1 MAFSFDFTG
10 DDIDASN
17 DAETQPA
24 APTATLSQA
33 GAFPVAGKPQLPAAR
48 HDLSRMLAE
57 MPSKIAYS
65 LLDVTLDDASVIK
78 LPRRELWDVRVQLM
92 AEEENAE
99 HGADADGSGL
109 GTHDV
114 KTGVYEGG
122 FKSWES
128 SVDLVKVL
136 AAQGKV
142 SAAEQLPMRIIEVC
156 RIRQSASCILSHFLP
171 QESTMKNNLTRSQ
184 LGCGTALP
192 SVSLF
197 QWAIEATRLATAIK
211 HQPISFIIADY
222 NPTVLQLVTL
232 PNFILAWALSSRE
245 HTPALR
251 NAFSLEDELELL
263 PEVVAAFQSYLIANR
278 ISLTFISGAWSP
290 EFVELVYSG
299 ISDDATDSGAAAAT
313 LLLGAETIYSP
324 FALHSFTEATFSIL
338 QREGS
343 KQGTSP
349 AVALVAAKKLYFG
362 VGGSLDDFVDQ
373 ARGRGGD
380 VINLREEVDGVR
392 RGVVKCIL
400 QS

>member
-1 MAFSFDFTG
+1 
-10 DDIDASN
+10 
-17 DAETQPA
+17 
-24 APTATLSQA
+24 
-33 GAFPVAGKPQLPAAR
+33 
-48 HDLSRMLAE
+48 MLAA

-65 LLDVTLDDASVIK
+65 LLSVTLDDGSVMQ

-92 AEEENAE
+92 AEEEENAE
-99 HGADADGSGL
+99 HSVGADGSGL

-142 SAAEQLPMRIIEVC
+142 SAAEQLPMRIIE
-156 RIRQSASCILSHFLP
+156 
-171 QESTMKNNLTRSQ
+171 

-192 SVSLF
+192 SVALL
-197 QWAIEATRLATAIK
+197 QWTIEAITSTTVITR
-211 HQPISFIIADY
+211 QPTSFIVADY

-232 PNFILAWALSSRE
+232 PNFILAWALHTRE
-245 HTPALR
+245 QTPALC
-251 NAFSLEDELELL
+251 NAFSLEGELELL
-263 PEVVAAFQSYLIANR
+263 PEVVAAFQSYLIAKR
-278 ISLTFISGAWSP
+278 ISLTFLSGAWSP
-290 EFVELVYSG
+290 EFIELVYSG
-299 ISDDATDSGAAAAT
+299 IPDDATDSSAATVT

-324 FALHSFTEATFSIL
+324 FALQAFTEATFSIL
-338 QREGS
+338 QREGA
-343 KQGTSP
+343 KQSTSP

-373 ARGRGGD
+373 ARGRGGN
-380 VINLREEVDGVR
+380 VTAIREEADGVR

-400 QS
+400 

>member
-1 MAFSFDFTG
+1 
-10 DDIDASN
+10 
-17 DAETQPA
+17 
-24 APTATLSQA
+24 
-33 GAFPVAGKPQLPAAR
+33 
-48 HDLSRMLAE
+48 

-65 LLDVTLDDASVIK
+65 LLDVTLDDASVVR

-92 AEEENAE
+92 AEEEENAE
-99 HGADADGSGL
+99 HAVGADSSGL

-142 SAAEQLPMRIIEVC
+142 SAAEQLPMRIIE
-156 RIRQSASCILSHFLP
+156 
-171 QESTMKNNLTRSQ
+171 

-197 QWAIEATRLATAIK
+197 QWTIEANTPTTAATRQST
-211 HQPISFIIADY
+211 SFIVADY

-232 PNFILAWALSSRE
+232 PNFILAWALSARE
-245 HTPALR
+245 YTPALH

-263 PEVVAAFQSYLIANR
+263 PGVIAAFQSYLIASR
-278 ISLTFISGAWSP
+278 ISLTFLSGAWSSD
-290 EFVELVYSG
+290 FVELVYTG
-299 ISDDATDSGAAAAT
+299 IPGDVTDPSASAAT

-324 FALHSFTEATFSIL
+324 FALQAFTEVAFSIL
-338 QREGS
+338 QREGA
-343 KQGTSP
+343 KHDTSP

-380 VINLREEVDGVR
+380 ITTLREEADGVR
-392 RGVVKCIL
+392 RGVVRCIL

>member
-1 MAFSFDFTG
+1 MAFSFGFAG
-10 DDIDASN
+10 DDIDASD
-17 DAETQPA
+17 DAETQQPA
-24 APTATLSQA
+24 APTITSAQA
-33 GAFPVAGKPQLPAAR
+33 GAFPIAGKPQLPATR
-48 HDLSRMLAE
+48 HDLSQMLAV

-65 LLDVTLDDASVIK
+65 LLDVTLDDGCVVQ

-92 AEEENAE
+92 AEEEVEKKNAE
-99 HGADADGSGL
+99 CGVNADGSGL

-142 SAAEQLPMRIIEVC
+142 SAAEQLPMRIIE
-156 RIRQSASCILSHFLP
+156 
-171 QESTMKNNLTRSQ
+171 

-192 SVSLF
+192 SISLF
-197 QWAIEATRLATAIK
+197 QWTLEAAMSSAATTR
-211 HQPISFIIADY
+211 QPTSFIVADY

-232 PNFILAWALSSRE
+232 PNFILAWALSCRE
-245 HTPALR
+245 HTPALI
-251 NAFSLEDELELL
+251 NAFSLDDELELL
-263 PEVVAAFQSYLIANR
+263 PEVVAAFQSHLVANR

-290 EFVELVYSG
+290 RFVELVYNG
-299 ISDDATDSGAAAAT
+299 IPNDATDSGAAATAT

-324 FALHSFTEATFSIL
+324 FALQAFTEATFSIL
-338 QREGS
+338 QREGATYS
-343 KQGTSP
+343 TSP

-373 ARGRGGD
+373 ARGRGGN
-380 VINLREEVDGVR
+380 VTTLREETDGVR
-392 RGVVKCIL
+392 RGVVKCTL
-400 QS
+400 QVRA

>member
-1 MAFSFDFTG
+1 MAFSFGFGG
-10 DDIDASN
+10 DDIDTSN
-17 DAETQPA
+17 DVETQQPSA
-24 APTATLSQA
+24 ITLARA
-33 GAFPVAGKPQLPAAR
+33 GAFPVAGKPQLPATR
-48 HDLSRMLAE
+48 HDLSQMLAA

-65 LLDVTLDDASVIK
+65 LLDVTIDDGSVAQ

-92 AEEENAE
+92 AEEEENAE
-99 HGADADGSGL
+99 HGVDADGSGL

-142 SAAEQLPMRIIEVC
+142 SVAAQLPMRVIE
-156 RIRQSASCILSHFLP
+156 
-171 QESTMKNNLTRSQ
+171 
-184 LGCGTALP
+184 LGCGTGLP

-197 QWAIEATRLATAIK
+197 QWTIEATTPATAATR
-211 HQPISFIIADY
+211 QPTSFIVADY

-232 PNFILAWALSSRE
+232 PNFILAWALSARE

-278 ISLTFISGAWSP
+278 ISLTFLSGAWSP
-290 EFVELVYSG
+290 EFIDLVYSG
-299 ISDDATDSGAAAAT
+299 ISDSVTDSSAAPAT

-324 FALHSFTEATFSIL
+324 FALQAFTEATFSIL
-338 QREGS
+338 QREATMHGD
-343 KQGTSP
+343 TT

-373 ARGRGGD
+373 ARARGGN
-380 VINLREEVDGVR
+380 VTTLREEVDGVR